1 MALAMRAA
9 SLRLRLPAM
18 KLRHLALLLLS
29 PLAAQASDGVSAAM
43 QAASSVWPAAKI
55 TPLIVGAPCAADA
68 IADAPSAAR
77 NGLAQVRVRC
87 TGTPGWTRYIA
98 LRIEQTTLIA
108 VLRAPLA
115 QGQALTV
122 DAIDWQ
128 PRDALKLPADA
139 LTQAATLPAALT
151 ARRDLPAGSV
161 LSQSQFTAPKTI
173 ERGQAVMLISR
184 AAGME
189 VRAPGEALAD
199 AALGSRVRVRNS
211 NSRRIVEGIAQANG
225 TVEVAL

>member
-1 MALAMRAA
+1 
-9 SLRLRLPAM
+9 M
-18 KLRHLALLLLS
+18 KRRHIALLLLS

-55 TPLIVGAPCAADA
+55 TPLMSGAPCAADA
-68 IADAPSAAR
+68 IADAPSSAR

-98 LRIEQTTLIA
+98 LRVEQTTLIA
-108 VLRAPLA
+108 VLRTPLA
-115 QGQALTV
+115 QGQALTA

-128 PRDALKLPADA
+128 PRDVLKLPADA
-139 LTQAATLPAALT
+139 LTQAAALPALT
-151 ARRDLPAGSV
+151 ARRTLPAGSV
-161 LSQSQFTAPKTI
+161 LAQSQFVAPKTI
-173 ERGQAVMLISR
+173 ERGQAVTLISR

-199 AALGSRVRVRNS
+199 AALGGRVRVRNS
-211 NSRRIVEGIAQANG
+211 HSRRIVEGIAQANG

>member
-1 MALAMRAA
+1 
-9 SLRLRLPAM
+9 M
-18 KLRHLALLLLS
+18 KLRHLVLFLLA
-29 PLAAQASDGVSAAM
+29 PLAAQASDGVSAAI
-43 QAASSVWPAAKI
+43 QAAASVWPAAKI
-55 TPLIVGAPCAADA
+55 TSLITTAAPCAADA
-68 IADAPSAAR
+68 IADTPSSAR

-98 LRIEQTTLIA
+98 LRVEQTTLIA

-115 QGQALTV
+115 QGQALTA

-139 LTQAATLPAALT
+139 LAPSATLPALT
-151 ARRDLPAGSV
+151 ARSTLPAGSV
-161 LSQSQFTAPKTI
+161 LTQSQFVAPKTI
-173 ERGQAVMLISR
+173 ERGQAVTLVSR